1 MVSYGAAKMK
11 KTFIVTIMIVML
23 LSVNPVRAAGE
34 DAWIVSY
41 QLNDLTTGQLILK
54 WDAESDQLV
63 QNAPV
68 FAGAE
73 YNLTFMVDIRL
84 NAPHAELTL
93 SLSPDW
99 AHSAMEDI
107 FWDIHTLEIELTGEY
122 NPNSPIVTFA
132 QNEGKYKISTFGLI
146 RSDITTS
153 SENSGFILHKPT
165 TLTSLRLIGPDD
177 TTLDTIKLNII
188 DSTIDEYYLVLNQR
202 EDDLSRFRQTEVDPA
217 YIQLYE
223 KFLNVAKEQAG
234 LGLVDTAIDLLE
246 TLEIELTPVQTGPT
260 WQEQYFLPAVGILVL
275 VAGLAGFL
283 FMRTNSRASFIS
295 MIVEDQI
302 RELEAIQARAQR
314 IDRNLAQR
322 LQEINDRLKE
332 AERA

>member
-1 MVSYGAAKMK
+1 MK
-11 KTFIVTIMIVML
+11 KIFVVTLMFTML

-41 QLNDLTTGQLILK
+41 QLNELTTGQLILK

-73 YNLTFMVDIRL
+73 YNLTFVINIRL

-93 SLSPDW
+93 NLSPDW
-99 AHSAMEDI
+99 IHSSMEDE
-107 FWDIHTLEIELTGEY
+107 FWDIHTLEIELTGDY
-122 NPNSPIVTFA
+122 NPNSPMVTFA
-132 QNEGKYKISTFGLI
+132 QNEGLYKISTFGLI
-146 RSDITTS
+146 RSGLTTS
-153 SENSGFILHKPT
+153 LEDSGFTLHKPT
-165 TLTSLRLIGPDD
+165 TLTTLRLLGPDS
-177 TTLDTIKLNII
+177 TTLDTIKLNVI

-202 EDDLSRFRQTEVDPA
+202 EDDLSRFRNTEVDPA

-223 KFLNVAKEQAG
+223 KFMNVAKEQAE

-246 TLEIELTPVQTGPT
+246 TLEIELTPVQTSAS
-260 WQEQYFLPAVGILVL
+260 WQEQYFLPVAAVLL
-275 VAGLAGFL
+275 LAAGLMGFL
-283 FMRTNSRASFIS
+283 FMRTNSRSSFVA

-322 LQEINDRLKE
+322 LQDINDRLKE